1 MVEQRPSERVR
12 LSGRG
17 QPQKLLKKPG
27 VLFVGGGLLFFALVQ
42 ALLQFDVL
50 NNFWRGII
58 FWGAA
63 ITMVALGLNLIY
75 GFCGQFSL
83 GQYGF
88 YAIGSYTAAD
98 VTWRWTHSDPSGI
111 VVVLFGS
118 LLVLLF
124 YIGVSRLLGA
134 FFRVNVMTRFT
145 FFVIATIV
153 ALAITVRFLVPSLGP
168 VVTGVL
174 EGLPSD
180 VSDRI
185 VFFLALLGGA
195 AFAGIASFLFG
206 IPVLELGSD
215 YFGIATLGFTV
226 IIKVLLDNTDTI
238 LPFPEMKGA
247 RGMIGIPMWTTW
259 PWVFAS
265 LVLVVVVM
273 RNLLHSSTG
282 RAIVSVREDERAAQL
297 VGIDVATSKVLAFV
311 IGSVFAGLAGGIRA
325 HDLAFL
331 HPQNFNFIQSFNPL
345 IIVVFGGLGSMTGTI
360 LAGFVWIFLLEG
372 VLRLYLPA
380 GFETW
385 RFVVYP
391 LVLLLMMLLRPEG
404 LMGRYEMPFLRKKL
418 PQLRPGVATVGDTGD
433 TESSSGDVGAN
444 GEVVA

>member
-1 MVEQRPSERVR
+1 MLTR
-12 LSGRG
+12 LRR
-17 QPQKLLKKPG
+17 QNWLQKPNA
-27 VLFVGGGLLFFALVQ
+27 VFIVGGLLIFVVVQ
-42 ALLQFDVL
+42 ALLSFGVL
-50 NNFWRGII
+50 NNFFRGII

-75 GFCGQFSL
+75 GYNGQFSL

-88 YAIGSYTAAD
+88 YAIGAYTAAD
-98 VTWRWTHSDPSGI
+98 VTWRWTHGDPSGLI
-111 VVVLFGS
+111 VVLFGS
-118 LLVLLF
+118 LLALLF
-124 YIGVSRLLGA
+124 YIGVSKLLGA
-134 FFRVNVMTRFT
+134 FYRVTVMTHFT
-145 FFVIATIV
+145 FYVIATVI
-153 ALAITVRFLVPSLGP
+153 AFAITLTLLVPALGP
-168 VVTGVL
+168 VVSSL
-174 EGLPSD
+174 LNALPTALSER
-180 VSDRI
+180 V
-185 VFFLALLGGA
+185 VFFIALLGGA
-195 AFAGIASFLFG
+195 AMAGVVSFLFG

-226 IIKVLLDNTDTI
+226 IVKVLLDNTDTI

-247 RGMIGIPMWTTW
+247 RGMIGIPQWTTW
-259 PWVFAS
+259 PWVFVS
-265 LVLVVVVM
+265 LVLVILVM

-282 RAIVSVREDERAAQL
+282 RTIVSVREDERAAEL

-331 HPQNFNFIQSFNPL
+331 HPGSFNFIQSFNPL
-345 IIVVFGGLGSMTGTI
+345 IIVVLGGLGSMTGT
-360 LAGFVWIFLLEG
+360 LVTGFLWIILLEG
-372 VLRLYLPA
+372 LLRLYLPE

-418 PQLRPGVATVGDTGD
+418 PPLLINNAGGKDSGAPVGETG
-433 TESSSGDVGAN
+433 SAV
-444 GEVVA
+444 EVVA